1 MESVAR
7 CMEPADRRSFLGG
20 TDVAAILGLSRFR
33 TPYDVWM
40 EKTGRSTGPR
50 ETARMEWGKR
60 LEPAVAQAFSDRT
73 GLPISK
79 GAFAMHRDHPFLGAS
94 PDYLIEGERPGVL
107 ECKTSGGVLMWPPD
121 MAYSG
126 IDPGYEAQ
134 VRWYAG
140 ITGRTDQLWVAVL
153 INGCDFRIYPVSW
166 DGEFYL
172 AMVEAAI
179 RFWKDHVEADVPPE
193 GAREEAP
200 IVRSAREDGIWDG
213 ADGDA
218 ELLAEYAKLKA
229 TEAEVAERIRAVRGR
244 IVERVGGARGIRA
257 GGFVALVSGG
267 RETVDYD
274 WKAVCLEL
282 NAPKEVVERHKRLKQ
297 TPVSVRVMEES

>member
-1 MESVAR
+1 L
-7 CMEPADRRSFLGG
+7 FLGG
-20 TDVAAILGLSRFR
+20 TDVAAILGISRFR
-33 TPYDVWM
+33 TPYDVWL
-40 EKTGRSTGPR
+40 EKTGRSQGPR

-79 GAFAMHRDHPFLGAS
+79 GAFVLHRDHPFLGAS
-94 PDYLIEGERPGVL
+94 PDYLVEGERPGVL

-140 ITGRTDQLWVAVL
+140 MTGRTEQLWVAVL
-153 INGCDFRIYPVSW
+153 INGCDFRVYPVSW

-172 AMVEAAI
+172 RMVEAAV
-179 RFWKDHVEADVPPE
+179 RFWKDHVETDVPPE
-193 GAREEAP
+193 CASPKAP
-200 IVRSAREDGIWDG
+200 ATCATREDEMEDG
-213 ADGDA
+213 TDEDA
-218 ELLAEYAKLKA
+218 RLLAEYAKLKA
-229 TEAEVAERIRAVRGR
+229 TEAEVAERLRVVRGM
-244 IVERVGGARGIRA
+244 IVERVGRARGIRA

-282 NAPKEVVERHKRLKQ
+282 NAPKEVVERHKRVKQ